1 MLIPEDYLCVTT
13 QTQPPLDRGG
23 QQLILAEVL
32 ALLYPFK
39 RVWIPFPIGCR
50 ELLNHLHTGPWSTIH
65 SGFTDWQSSSAATPR
80 PPECDAFYF
89 GTPTIVKDTPLFPE
103 TADKIINKKLER
115 EVVTYLCS
123 DDILERTGAR
133 RIVCGLGS
141 GDISVEERLAD
152 VGKGAKVVVMKE
164 FNDFTDWV
172 IAREIK

>member
-1 MLIPEDYLCVTT
+1 MLIPDDFLSVTG
-13 QTQPPLDRGG
+13 QVKPPLDRGG

-39 RVWIPFPIGCR
+39 RVWIPFPAGCR
-50 ELLNHLHTGPWSTIH
+50 ELLNHLHRSSQWSTIL
-65 SGFTDWQSSSAATPR
+65 SGFIGTTA
-80 PPECDAFYF
+80 PECDAFYF
-89 GTPTIVKDTPLFPE
+89 GTPTIVMDTPLFPE
-103 TADKIINKKLER
+103 TAGAIINKILER
-115 EVVTYLCS
+115 RQVTYLCS
-123 DDILERTGAR
+123 DDMLHRTGAR

-152 VGKGAKVVVMKE
+152 VGEGAKVVVMKE